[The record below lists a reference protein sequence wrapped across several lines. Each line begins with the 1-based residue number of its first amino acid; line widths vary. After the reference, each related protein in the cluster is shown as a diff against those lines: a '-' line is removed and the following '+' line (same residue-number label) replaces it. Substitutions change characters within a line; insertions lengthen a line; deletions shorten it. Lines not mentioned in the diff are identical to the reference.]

1 MRKILGILILLI
13 SFGLAAV
20 GCDLNDPDR
29 DILRIG
35 TFYYTSLAPRIT
47 YKTEYLSLT
56 KLGGEKT
63 LREVEER
70 LGDKFSGLYET
81 IDVPYT
87 LYTLYQGEKI
97 IGYVHGIN
105 QKGKYGGLQVFL
117 AYDTKGVIKHFYY
130 QKLTSRQAQELRSPE
145 FAAQFRGLSLQDF
158 LNYDVQAGSGGSAA
172 VQAIQNP
179 SPADAADF
187 LATLRAVKK
196 NLILMDIFV
205 FNKNQPLSLANASQL
220 PLNKGSQKIFY
231 KGD

>member
-1 MRKILGILILLI
+1 MRKIFLFLILLA
-13 SFGLAAV
+13 GLAPAAV

-35 TFYYTSLAPRIT
+35 AFYYTSLPPRIT
-47 YKTEYLSLT
+47 YKTEYLSLA
-56 KLGGEKT
+56 KLGGEKI

-97 IGYVHGIN
+97 IGYIHGIN
-105 QKGKYGGLQVFL
+105 QKGKHGGLQVFL
-117 AYDTKGVIKHFYY
+117 AYDTQGIIKHFYY
-130 QKLTSRQAQELRSPE
+130 QKLTSRKAQELRSVE
-145 FAAQFRGLSLQDF
+145 FAGQFAGLSLKDF
-158 LNYDVQAGSGGSAA
+158 LSYAVQTGAGGSAK
-172 VQAIQNP
+172 VQAIKNP
-179 SPADAADF
+179 SPEDAADF

-205 FNKNQPLSLANASQL
+205 FNKKE
-220 PLNKGSQKIFY
+220 NKFLQN
-231 KGD
+231 

>member
-1 MRKILGILILLI
+1 MKKIILTLLLFCGLLAS
-13 SFGLAAV
+13 SFAAV

-35 TFYYTSLAPRIT
+35 AFYGTAPGPRLT

-63 LREVEER
+63 LRAVEER

-87 LYTLYQGEKI
+87 LYTLYQGDQI
-97 IGYVHGIN
+97 IGYIHGIN

-117 AYDTKGVIKHFYY
+117 AYDTAGSIKHFYY
-130 QKLTSRQAQELRSPE
+130 QKLTSRQAAELRSPE
-145 FAAQFRGLSLQDF
+145 FAAQFSGLSLQDF
-158 LNYDVQAGSGGSAA
+158 LNYAVQTGSGGSSK
-172 VQAIQNP
+172 VQAIKNP
-179 SPADAADF
+179 SPEDAADF
-187 LATLRAVKK
+187 QATLRAVKK

-205 FNKNQPLSLANASQL
+205 FNKSQ
-220 PLNKGSQKIFY
+220 SIS

>member
-1 MRKILGILILLI
+1 MSKIFWLLILLI
-13 SFGLAAV
+13 GLAPAAV

-35 TFYYTSLAPRIT
+35 TYYTSLRPRIT
-47 YKTEYLSLT
+47 YQTAYLSLE

-63 LREVEER
+63 LREVETR

-105 QKGKYGGLQVFL
+105 QKGRYGGLQVFL
-117 AYDTKGVIKHFYY
+117 AYDTQGIIKHFYY

-145 FAAQFRGLSLQDF
+145 FSAQFSGLSLQDF
-158 LNYDVQAGSGGSAA
+158 LNYDVQTGSGGSTKA
-172 VQAIQNP
+172 QAIKNP

-205 FNKNQPLSLANASQL
+205 FNNKERTSPPQRSQP
-220 PLNKGSQKIFY
+220 
-231 KGD
+231 